1 MQLKIYRFLFWLS
14 LIIAVV
20 TVGLIVLLFVFRDSL
35 AGGLAYWIGGFV
47 IMNVLVIILYKF
59 LENNLDKIIMQKA
72 AFRGEV
78 VLANITGNKFRCGI
92 MDTNVKKFILQSIYV
107 TYYDYDLNPH
117 DTVII
122 EKLNYGNYDIPKG
135 SVYMTYNPKHP
146 DRGLI
151 VQNVIISNIPKLAPL
166 VRKYE
171 SAKTIHV
178 KYLDTH
184 YDDGLVIRTF
194 AETEKIEKEKA
205 EVKAQIA
212 KEQAEQENNKTKK

>member
-14 LIIAVV
+14 LILAVISIGFV
-20 TVGLIVLLFVFRDSL
+20 VLLFVFHASL
-35 AGGLAYWIGGFV
+35 GSSLPYWIGGFV
-47 IMNVLVIILYKF
+47 VYNILIVIGYKF
-59 LENNLDKIIMQKA
+59 LENNIDKIMLQKA

-78 VLANITGNKFRCGI
+78 VLANITGNKFICG
-92 MDTNVKKFILQSIYV
+92 MRDTSLKKYILQSIYV
-107 TYYDYDLNPH
+107 TYYDYDLKPH

-122 EKLNYGNYDIPKG
+122 EKLNYGNYEIPKG

-151 VQNVIISNIPKLAPL
+151 VQNVIISHIPKLAPL

-171 SAKTIHV
+171 DAKTIHV

-194 AETEKIEKEKA
+194 EETEKIEKEKA

-212 KEQAEQENNKTKK
+212 KEQAEKEKQETKK